1 MLYKDVLGLV
11 EPLYAKDKNYIG
23 SQQSHFEFYS
33 YISSIKRSSSNDE
46 WLAFCQKLYFRVAIG
61 CKRLLKKPV
70 HELSPTTMPGPHKY
84 DTVRVPTSHSSGDSE
99 CSFGSSEFSA
109 PPPRHTEYARPPAF
123 DDIPFQTR
131 QASNSGSDHTIS
143 QNDDNMP
150 NYTSLLKEHVDIVG
164 GDLRY
169 TNKEVSSNPI
179 TWRCVATL
187 DRFSSEGTGRNTKQ
201 AKHAASRKMCELL
214 GLSIG

>member
-1 MLYKDVLGLV
+1 MLYEDVLGLV
-11 EPLYAKDKNYIG
+11 EPLYAKDKDYIG

-70 HELSPTTMPGPHKY
+70 HELSPTTMP
-84 DTVRVPTSHSSGDSE
+84 RSPTSHSSGVSE
-99 CSFGSSEFSA
+99 CSLGSSEFSA
-109 PPPRHTEYARPPAF
+109 PPPRHTEYARPPAL

-131 QASNSGSDHTIS
+131 QASNPGSDRTIT
-143 QNDDNMP
+143 QNNDNMP

-169 TNKEVSSNPI
+169 NNKEVSSNPI

-187 DRFSSEGTGRNTKQ
+187 DELSSQGTGRNIKQ

-214 GLSIG
+214 GLSID